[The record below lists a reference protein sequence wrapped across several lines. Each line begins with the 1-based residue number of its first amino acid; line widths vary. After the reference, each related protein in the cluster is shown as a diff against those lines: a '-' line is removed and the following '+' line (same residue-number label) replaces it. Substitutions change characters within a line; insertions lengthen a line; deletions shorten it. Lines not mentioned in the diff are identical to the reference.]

1 MIIHVRIE
9 AAGIRNRSTT
19 SERAPMKSS
28 RIITRELIEVLEQ
41 GFALHW
47 EGIHGVKHWGRVRAN
62 GIRLAR
68 ITGANTRVVELF
80 SVLHDSRRLNDGY
93 DPEHGLRGAE
103 NAARLQG
110 RFYEIE
116 DAELEL
122 LCQACRSHS
131 DGHTE
136 ADITVQ
142 TCWDADRLDLGRVGI
157 NPAPER
163 LCTEAARDPKVL
175 EWAYR
180 RSVKI

>member
-1 MIIHVRIE
+1 MKLSGVI
-9 AAGIRNRSTT
+9 T
-19 SERAPMKSS
+19 SA
-28 RIITRELIEVLEQ
+28 LISALKQ
-41 GFALHW
+41 DFTLHW

-62 GIRLAR
+62 GVRLAR
-68 ITGANTRVVELF
+68 ITGANPRVVELF
-80 SVLHDSRRLNDGY
+80 AVLHDSCRLNDGY

-110 RFYEIE
+110 RFYEIG
-116 DAELEL
+116 DTELEL

-131 DGHTE
+131 DGRTE

-157 NPAPER
+157 NPAPEK
-163 LCTEAARDPKVL
+163 LCTQAARDPTIM

-180 RSVKI
+180 RSMKI